1 MDKIEPFQC
10 SKGRDIKQRHVK
22 NISKTSFVEL
32 KENINLFLHDIYIY
46 ISSLVVIFSL
56 HIPN

>member
-46 ISSLVVIFSL
+46 PLWLSYFHYIFP
-56 HIPN
+56 ID